1 MQKITLLLVLLAL
14 ALLHPVSA
22 KDLKTK
28 FMKETQ
34 SNLDSDLI
42 GFMDSLLSESALFTL
57 VNDASSS
64 ERDVAAN
71 KFANAERHSESNF
84 GASAQ

>member
-34 SNLDSDLI
+34 SNLDSELI
-42 GFMDSLLSESALFTL
+42 GFMDTLLSDSSVFAL
-57 VNDASSS
+57 VNDHSSTQ
-64 ERDVAAN
+64 RDLAAN
-71 KFANAERHSESNF
+71 KFANSESQSESNI

>member
-22 KDLKTK
+22 KDIKTK

-34 SNLDSDLI
+34 SNLDSELI
-42 GFMDSLLSESALFTL
+42 GFMDSLLSESSLFTL
-57 VNDASSS
+57 VNDRSNS
-64 ERDVAAN
+64 ERDIAAN
-71 KFANAERHSESNF
+71 KFANSERHSESNF

>member
-34 SNLDSDLI
+34 SNLDSELI
-42 GFMDSLLSESALFTL
+42 GFMDSLLNESALFTL
-57 VNDASSS
+57 VNDASSD
-64 ERDVAAN
+64 ERDEAAN
-71 KFANAERHSESNF
+71 KFANSESHSETDF
-84 GASAQ
+84 GASAH